1 MDDPYNDVWLPALVI
16 ELALPDG
23 GALLLLDNNALL
35 VRNGVDGGGDNG
47 VALGAVLG
55 PALLLD
61 LGVVDGLDNSLVN
74 GPALALGYV
83 VAFRLVL
90 GLLNRDALWLGNLNY
105 KKWSFLSSLVHNN
118 NNQINFFL

>member
-74 GPALALGYV
+74 GGARVRCGIPSCAGSPEPWCT
-83 VAFRLVL
+83 VAR
-90 GLLNRDALWLGNLNY
+90 
-105 KKWSFLSSLVHNN
+105 
-118 NNQINFFL
+118 